1 MQSIIIAFRIFKI
14 FNSGLF
20 VRLVFLSSDYI
31 WSKNDFFVS
40 KIIKMMHSEFIFGF
54 RMSKN
59 PKIRYFIPK
68 NGQNTLWKFSANQK
82 LALGLG
88 FVWPFPFDMVFL
100 LVPKALACFL
110 FFLLPIFLFI
120 VEQYEE
126 KMNEKMFLT
135 VSRDSSTDKQQR
147 LMWSLSDSTL
157 SDKRV
162 QNQNSNHNFS
172 NETRRS
178 NFDLMSIS
186 WPSDRVLWKPM
197 HVIHAFLHR
206 NARILIKTNFFR
218 SGWEWD
224 SEKVFWLPSLKGV
237 LMTSRTWITIQL
249 PKNIQFRWRSIG
261 HKKFDCPCHL

>member
-1 MQSIIIAFRIFKI
+1 MTISDPYESYLWLIKNWKLEFHVWYTIIIFILTKFRSGNSILTIFGGYDVIIYYSRLIFLAFVHRK
-14 FNSGLF
+14 SADGGLF
-20 VRLVFLSSDYI
+20 SSFWPDLPLYLVRVLPFEL
-31 WSKNDFFVS
+31 NCFCS

-162 QNQNSNHNFS
+162 QNQNSNHIFS

-186 WPSDRVLWKPM
+186 WPSDRVLWELM
-197 HVIHAFLHR
+197 HVIHAFLH
-206 NARILIKTNFFR
+206 
-218 SGWEWD
+218 
-224 SEKVFWLPSLKGV
+224 
-237 LMTSRTWITIQL
+237 
-249 PKNIQFRWRSIG
+249 
-261 HKKFDCPCHL
+261 